1 RRAGENQVP
10 WCEREQ
16 RRQLG
21 DDLRHVPNHVG
32 DVGLLAKLAV
42 DAQPDAAALD
52 MPDALD
58 RVYRS
63 NRGRVIESLADVPRA
78 ALVTRRELQ
87 VPAREVVADRVAVYQ
102 LARPGRRNVA
112 AGAADCD
119 HELDL
124 VVQIVGPLRVR
135 DGGAVRDDRVGRLRE
150 DEGRLSLRVEPHFH
164 YMGGVV
170 SDDTVVPADG
180 EALLF
185 AFDLHGRRLARIEY
199 VRH

>member
-58 RVYRS
+58 RVYRR

-87 VPAREVVADRVAVYQ
+87 VPARDVVADRVSGCH
-102 LARPGRRNVA
+102 RSGPGRRYVA
-112 AGAADCD
+112 SGTTDCA
-119 HELDL
+119 HEDVL

-135 DGGAVRDDRVGRLRE
+135 YGGAARDDRVCWLRKE
-150 DEGRLSLRVEPHFH
+150 EGRLAPRLEPHFL
-164 YMGGVV
+164 YLSGVV
-170 SDDTVVPADG
+170 SADTVEPA
-180 EALLF
+180 
-185 AFDLHGRRLARIEY
+185 
-199 VRH
+199 